1 MVKPRKKQKK
11 HTMKKTLLIATIC
24 GIMAA
29 GTAFAT
35 QTLSY
40 LPSGWGHYGQNG
52 TFTLDVSLTFSG
64 YNSYG
69 LSYWLELP
77 NAQASFFHIT
87 AEDFLTF
94 TDPTQPNWPNELNFP
109 MTNGVDA
116 GYMSTSNDLSA
127 TTVFPA
133 SVGPGTYLIS
143 HITFS
148 ITGAPLGNYTFYS
161 TSTNPKPSIVT
172 DDQFNDNP
180 IPRAS
185 FTIALIV
192 PEPTTLALLAV
203 GATGVGLVAYRRWR
217 ATR

>member
-1 MVKPRKKQKK
+1 
-11 HTMKKTLLIATIC
+11 MKKTLLIATIC
-24 GIMAA
+24 GIMTA
-29 GTAFAT
+29 GTAYS
-35 QTLSY
+35 QHSQSLSY
-40 LPSGWGHYGQNG
+40 VPSGGGIYGQNA
-52 TFTLDVSLTFSG
+52 TFTLNVSLTFSG
-64 YNSYG
+64 YSSYG

-116 GYMSTSNDLSA
+116 GYMSTSNDLGA

-133 SVGPGTYLIS
+133 SVGAGTYQIS

-172 DDQFNDNP
+172 DTSFNDNA
-180 IPRAS
+180 IPRS
-185 FTIALIV
+185 FFTITIV
-192 PEPTTLALLAV
+192 PEPTTLALLALA
-203 GATGVGLVAYRRWR
+203 GAGLGLIAYRRR
-217 ATR
+217 SATR

>member
-1 MVKPRKKQKK
+1 
-11 HTMKKTLLIATIC
+11 MKKTLLIATIC

-29 GTAFAT
+29 GTAYSQHT

-40 LPSGWGHYGQNG
+40 IPSGGGIYGQNA
-52 TFTLDVSLTFSG
+52 TFTLNVFLNFGG

-116 GYMSTSNDLSA
+116 GYMSTSNDLGA

-133 SVGPGTYLIS
+133 TVGPGTYQIS

-172 DDQFNDNP
+172 DTDFNDNA
-180 IPRAS
+180 IPRS
-185 FTIALIV
+185 FFTITIV
-192 PEPTTLALLAV
+192 PEPTTLALLALA
-203 GATGVGLVAYRRWR
+203 GAGLGLIAYRRR
-217 ATR
+217 SATR